1 MKLMETISI
10 NDLLLDGAI
19 FKKIQETTGQPFEW
33 LSSNL
38 AMELDRILYIER
50 SGDKPI
56 SPFYKRL
63 LDYKN
68 EGNEIDELQIIAN
81 AIITQF
87 SEKWNRLY
95 DAFTKNYDPI
105 ENYNMEQVETPD
117 IEKARTK
124 KESTKLSTTNT
135 SESST
140 HGFNSA
146 TAVPVNEGK
155 VTSVVEG
162 DEDENVVS
170 DTETETGTRELTRHG
185 NIGVT
190 TSQQMLESE
199 IKLRNAYTF
208 VDGIMH
214 DVDVTMCLLIY

>member
-1 MKLMETISI
+1 METISI
-10 NDLLLDGAI
+10 NDLLLDGAN

-56 SPFYKRL
+56 SPFYQRL

-95 DAFTKNYDPI
+95 VAFTKNYDPI
-105 ENYNMEQVETPD
+105 
-117 IEKARTK
+117 
-124 KESTKLSTTNT
+124 
-135 SESST
+135 
-140 HGFNSA
+140 
-146 TAVPVNEGK
+146 
-155 VTSVVEG
+155 
-162 DEDENVVS
+162 
-170 DTETETGTRELTRHG
+170 
-185 NIGVT
+185 
-190 TSQQMLESE
+190 
-199 IKLRNAYTF
+199 
-208 VDGIMH
+208 
-214 DVDVTMCLLIY
+214 